1 MKVSARSRCTGVR
14 SEGSLSSKLLMC
26 SNGSPEGEGDG
37 SKADASRV
45 AAATE
50 DAWQSVPLACAIAGG
65 GTGGSDGA
73 ESPNRE
79 EAHQASLSML
89 NESERSQPEP
99 ERHWTG
105 SAVLNNEFAKSL
117 AALGELLRTRATS
130 RLCESLNRVL
140 AAMSP
145 GPRLWGS
152 IAQSPGGRGKPSSS
166 IRMGTLASCLA
177 GIVQF

>member
-1 MKVSARSRCTGVR
+1 
-14 SEGSLSSKLLMC
+14 MC
-26 SNGSPEGEGDG
+26 IRDR

-50 DAWQSVPLACAIAGG
+50 DAWQSVPSAGAIAGG
-65 GTGGSDGA
+65 GTGGPDGS
-73 ESPNRE
+73 ESPNKE
-79 EAHQASLSML
+79 EAHQASLSVP

-105 SAVLNNEFAKSL
+105 SAVLNNAKSL

-130 RLCESLNRVL
+130 RLCESLSRVL

-177 GIVQF
+177 GIVQFGSQSHDGKAPYGVCDGL